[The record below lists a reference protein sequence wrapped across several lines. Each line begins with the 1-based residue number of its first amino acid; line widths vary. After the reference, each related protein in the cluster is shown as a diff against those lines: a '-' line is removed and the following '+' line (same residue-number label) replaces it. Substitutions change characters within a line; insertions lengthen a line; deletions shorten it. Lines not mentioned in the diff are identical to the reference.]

1 MDIKQKVADIVARIK
16 NDKGIA
22 EKFKHN
28 PAAAIETVVGVNLP
42 DDQVNAIIAGVR
54 AKLTAD
60 KAGDLIG
67 SFKKLF

>member
-1 MDIKQKVADIVARIK
+1 MDIKRKVEDIVARIK
-16 NDKGIA
+16 NDKDIS
-22 EKFKHN
+22 EKFKRN

-42 DDQVNAIIAGVR
+42 DEQVNAIVSGVR

-60 KAGDLIG
+60 RAGDLIG